1 MVADPTADLRR
12 RFTVEEYER
21 MGQVGILGE
30 DDRVELLDGEIVA
43 MPPIGPKHA
52 SVVDVLTEQLY
63 ARLLGRVAIRVQNP
77 VRLLPRSEPEP
88 DVVVARRRRDAYR
101 SSHPTAEDVLLV
113 VEVADSSLVTD
124 RAVKLPI
131 YARQGIAE
139 VWIVDLAADVVHVHR
154 DPDDGAY
161 RDTTTARA
169 GDVLTLAL
177 LPDVALPVADLL
189 GLS

>member
-1 MVADPTADLRR
+1 MVADPTVDLRR

-43 MPPIGPKHA
+43 VSPTGPKHA

-113 VEVADSSLVTD
+113 VEVADSPLVSD
-124 RAVKLPI
+124 RAVELPI

-139 VWIVDLAADVVHVHR
+139 V
-154 DPDDGAY
+154 
-161 RDTTTARA
+161 
-169 GDVLTLAL
+169 
-177 LPDVALPVADLL
+177 
-189 GLS
+189 